1 MKIICGLNEVPNK
14 KVLTAHCL
22 KDWFWARFGHS
33 FWLKGLSPPPCLQD
47 EMAPWQG
54 YPNIGVDDRNQFD
67 MLDSLPGGIDGLR
80 QMVNDFQNLG
90 VRVLLPYLPWDQ
102 GTRNS
107 GQSDVVSMVDYIV
120 RSDSDGMT
128 NQWIYY
134 ISFQKWF
141 PSTRSKGPIRNMIF

>member
-1 MKIICGLNEVPNK
+1 
-14 KVLTAHCL
+14 
-22 KDWFWARFGHS
+22 
-33 FWLKGLSPPPCLQD
+33 
-47 EMAPWQG
+47 
-54 YPNIGVDDRNQFD
+54 

-128 NQWIYY
+128 NQ
-134 ISFQKWF
+134 
-141 PSTRSKGPIRNMIF
+141 

>member
-1 MKIICGLNEVPNK
+1 
-14 KVLTAHCL
+14 
-22 KDWFWARFGHS
+22 
-33 FWLKGLSPPPCLQD
+33 
-47 EMAPWQG
+47 MAQRQG

-80 QMVNDFQNLG
+80 QLVNDFQNLG

-120 RSDSDGMT
+120 RSDSDGTT
-128 NQWIYY
+128 NQ
-134 ISFQKWF
+134 
-141 PSTRSKGPIRNMIF
+141 